1 VPCFRQKKLMRLKQK
16 GSSMLKKE
24 LNVIKIVKGLRD
36 LKILAKHYLIDDKIQ
51 FNVNH
56 NKRNVIKID
65 SSASD
70 GSNFDLGIDP

>member
-1 VPCFRQKKLMRLKQK
+1 
-16 GSSMLKKE
+16 MLKKE

-51 FNVNH
+51 FNVNQ

-70 GSNFDLGIDP
+70 GSDFDLGIDS

>member
-1 VPCFRQKKLMRLKQK
+1 MRLKQK

-36 LKILAKHYLIDDKIQ
+36 LKILAKHYLIDDKVQ
-51 FNVNH
+51 FNVNQ

-70 GSNFDLGIDP
+70 GSDFDLGIDP

>member
-1 VPCFRQKKLMRLKQK
+1 
-16 GSSMLKKE
+16 MLKKE

-36 LKILAKHYLIDDKIQ
+36 LKILAKHFLIDDKVQ
-51 FNVNH
+51 FNVNQ

-70 GSNFDLGIDP
+70 GSDFDLGIDP

>member
-1 VPCFRQKKLMRLKQK
+1 MRLKQK

>member
-1 VPCFRQKKLMRLKQK
+1 MRLKQK

-51 FNVNH
+51 FNVNQ

>member
-1 VPCFRQKKLMRLKQK
+1 
-16 GSSMLKKE
+16 MLKKE

>member
-1 VPCFRQKKLMRLKQK
+1 
-16 GSSMLKKE
+16 MLKKE

-36 LKILAKHYLIDDKIQ
+36 LKIFAKHYLIDDKIQ
-51 FNVNH
+51 FNVNQ
-56 NKRNVIKID
+56 NKRNIIKID

>member
-1 VPCFRQKKLMRLKQK
+1 MRLKQK

-36 LKILAKHYLIDDKIQ
+36 LKILAKHYLIDDKVQ
-51 FNVNH
+51 FNVNQ

>member
-1 VPCFRQKKLMRLKQK
+1 
-16 GSSMLKKE
+16 MLKKE

-51 FNVNH
+51 FNVNQ